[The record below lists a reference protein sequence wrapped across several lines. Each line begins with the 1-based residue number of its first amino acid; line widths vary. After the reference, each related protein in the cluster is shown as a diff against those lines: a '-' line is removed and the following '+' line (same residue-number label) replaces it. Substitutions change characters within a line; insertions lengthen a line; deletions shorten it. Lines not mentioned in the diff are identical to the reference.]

1 MLGLKSA
8 AKLQTR
14 LICLIVLFVEVW
26 LGKLVV
32 EAEGPGA
39 GPPGRR
45 RMSRQ
50 LKLLFICSQNK
61 IWSLTAEHMLQ
72 GVPGL
77 AVKSA
82 GTEARSRIRVNEG
95 HIGWADF
102 IFVMEK
108 KHRRIL
114 EENFP
119 VALLMKPITS
129 LNIPNEY
136 RYMEPAL
143 MDGLKAGLGQHIK
156 LPESD

>member
-1 MLGLKSA
+1 M
-8 AKLQTR
+8 
-14 LICLIVLFVEVW
+14 
-26 LGKLVV
+26 
-32 EAEGPGA
+32 
-39 GPPGRR
+39 
-45 RMSRQ
+45 RQ
-50 LKLLFICSQNK
+50 PLKLLFICSQNK
-61 IWSLTAEHMLQ
+61 IRSLTAEHMLQ

-82 GTEARSRIRVNEG
+82 GTEPNSRIRVNEG
-95 HIGWADF
+95 HIGWSDF

-119 VALLMKPITS
+119 AALEGKSIICLH
-129 LNIPNEY
+129 IPDEY

-143 MDGLKAGLGQHIK
+143 MDELKAGLSQHIE

>member
-1 MLGLKSA
+1 MNRP
-8 AKLQTR
+8 LQ
-14 LICLIVLFVEVW
+14 
-26 LGKLVV
+26 
-32 EAEGPGA
+32 
-39 GPPGRR
+39 
-45 RMSRQ
+45 
-50 LKLLFICSQNK
+50 LLFICSQNK
-61 IWSLTAEHMLQ
+61 IRSLTAEHMLQ

-95 HIGWADF
+95 HIGWADL

-108 KHRRIL
+108 KPRRIL

-119 VALLMKPITS
+119 EALVGKAIIC
-129 LNIPNEY
+129 LNIPDEY

-143 MDGLKAGLGQHIK
+143 MDELKVEISQHVE

>member
-1 MLGLKSA
+1 
-8 AKLQTR
+8 
-14 LICLIVLFVEVW
+14 
-26 LGKLVV
+26 
-32 EAEGPGA
+32 
-39 GPPGRR
+39 
-45 RMSRQ
+45 MSQ
-50 LKLLFICSQNK
+50 LLKLLFICSQNK
-61 IWSLTAEHMLQ
+61 IRSLTAEHMLQ

-77 AVKSA
+77 AIKSA
-82 GTEARSRIRVNEG
+82 GTEPRSRIRVNEG

-119 VALLMKPITS
+119 EALVGKRVIC
-129 LNIPNEY
+129 LNILDEY

-143 MDGLKAGLGQHIK
+143 MDELKAGLSQHVE

>member
-1 MLGLKSA
+1 
-8 AKLQTR
+8 
-14 LICLIVLFVEVW
+14 
-26 LGKLVV
+26 
-32 EAEGPGA
+32 
-39 GPPGRR
+39 
-45 RMSRQ
+45 MSLP

-61 IWSLTAEHMLQ
+61 IRSLTAEHMLQ

-82 GTEARSRIRVNEG
+82 GTEPRSRIRVNEG

-119 VALLMKPITS
+119 EALEGKRIIC
-129 LNIPNEY
+129 LNIPDEY

-143 MDGLKAGLGQHIK
+143 IDELKTELSQHVQ
-156 LPESD
+156 LPEAD

>member
-1 MLGLKSA
+1 MI
-8 AKLQTR
+8 Q
-14 LICLIVLFVEVW
+14 
-26 LGKLVV
+26 
-32 EAEGPGA
+32 P
-39 GPPGRR
+39 
-45 RMSRQ
+45 

-61 IWSLTAEHMLQ
+61 IRSLTAEHMLQ

-95 HIGWADF
+95 HIGWADL

-119 VALLMKPITS
+119 EALVGKS
-129 LNIPNEY
+129 VVCLNIPDEY

-143 MDGLKAGLGQHIK
+143 IDELKAGLGQHIE

>member
-1 MLGLKSA
+1 
-8 AKLQTR
+8 
-14 LICLIVLFVEVW
+14 
-26 LGKLVV
+26 
-32 EAEGPGA
+32 
-39 GPPGRR
+39 
-45 RMSRQ
+45 MSQ
-50 LKLLFICSQNK
+50 PLKLLFICSQNK
-61 IWSLTAEHMLQ
+61 IRSLTAEHMLQ

-77 AVKSA
+77 AIKSA
-82 GTEARSRIRVNEG
+82 GTEPRSRIRVNEG

-119 VALLMKPITS
+119 EALVGKRIIC
-129 LNIPNEY
+129 LNIPDEY

-143 MDGLKAGLGQHIK
+143 MDELKAGLSQHVE